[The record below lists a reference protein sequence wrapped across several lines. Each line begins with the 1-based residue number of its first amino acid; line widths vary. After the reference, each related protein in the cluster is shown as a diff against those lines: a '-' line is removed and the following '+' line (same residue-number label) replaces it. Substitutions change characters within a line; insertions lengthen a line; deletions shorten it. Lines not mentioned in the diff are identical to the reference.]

1 MSFLLVIP
9 ARMREHL
16 EGCDVLQKGE
26 PGTDPLAPA
35 LLAAWAAG
43 ALYRGNLRLTL
54 EGQAGLDV
62 VDFIQDYAEAVTNAP
77 AGDYDRG
84 ERRAGLQ
91 TVERCKIGRNELKKA
106 MT

>member
-9 ARMREHL
+9 ARMREYL

-35 LLAAWAAG
+35 LLAAWEAG
-43 ALYRGNLRLTL
+43 TLYRGNLRLTL
-54 EGQAGLDV
+54 EGQPGLDV
-62 VDFIQDYAEAVTNAP
+62 VGFIQDYAETITSAP

-84 ERRAGLQ
+84 ERRAALQ
-91 TVERCKIGRNELKKA
+91 TVERCEIGRNKLKRA
-106 MT
+106 MA